1 MERRYAKIIVK
12 NNYESEND
20 LVFRP
25 LVRAYNLIGS
35 KTLIENGNALIL
47 GVIIDN
53 KFYELFTKKEINC
66 DFYEDMSLLDVYY
79 KVAAI
84 TKEESDNLH
93 EVYNTLL
100 FGEKS
105 NISDNIS
112 TIEDLAMDRA
122 IEFKA
127 YNDGLTNHNVYSE
140 PFNGYNDF
148 NFKLENLNK
157 TKKIVR
163 K

>member
-1 MERRYAKIIVK
+1 MERNYAKIIVK

-25 LVRAYNLIGS
+25 LIRAYNLL
-35 KTLIENGNALIL
+35 KMNTLLEDDNALLL
-47 GVIIDN
+47 GVIEDG
-53 KFYELFTKKEINC
+53 KFIELFTKKEINNVS
-66 DFYEDMSLLDVYY
+66 YEEIDMLDVYY
-79 KVAAI
+79 KIARLSR
-84 TKEESDNLH
+84 EEVNELCTLYNYLIFNEEARLPY
-93 EVYNTLL
+93 EV
-100 FGEKS
+100 
-105 NISDNIS
+105 S